1 MTINKPKVPKGLSY
15 IIKSSQIQEL
25 FEELKLDIDISVNY
39 LVSKGGPQGI
49 TVFECC
55 YWLPNMNIPYNR
67 LYITIGTVRV
77 DKKDKIDALLKVLF
91 PKFKEWVLFI
101 MSQPDNSTFL
111 EHNSYIRANFIN
123 DEFILK
129 SKPDY
134 TI

>member
-25 FEELKLDIDISVNY
+25 FEGLKLDIDISVNY

-49 TVFECC
+49 RVFECC
-55 YWLPNMNIPYNR
+55 YWLPNMNISYDR
-67 LYITIGTVRV
+67 LYITIGTVSV
-77 DKKDKIDALLKVLF
+77 DKKDKIDTLLKVLF

-111 EHNSYIRANFIN
+111 EPNSYIRANFIN
-123 DEFILK
+123 DEFVLK

-134 TI
+134 II